1 MGSFKSLGTPTQT
14 FTLSILVF
22 DAMWD
27 TVDAQDVSVL
37 GDHFK
42 FFSWVAPVSDDLTLQ
57 ETNTTGNMGKV
68 HEKHDS
74 MEKSMEAQL
83 HVRRKLN

>member
-1 MGSFKSLGTPTQT
+1 MNGLIEIFSLPN

-22 DAMWD
+22 EPLWD
-27 TVDAQDVSVL
+27 SVDAQYVPIL

-57 ETNTTGNMGKV
+57 ETNTVVNMGKV
-68 HEKHDS
+68 HKKHDS
-74 MEKSMEAQL
+74 MEKSMETYL
-83 HVRRKLN
+83 YLR